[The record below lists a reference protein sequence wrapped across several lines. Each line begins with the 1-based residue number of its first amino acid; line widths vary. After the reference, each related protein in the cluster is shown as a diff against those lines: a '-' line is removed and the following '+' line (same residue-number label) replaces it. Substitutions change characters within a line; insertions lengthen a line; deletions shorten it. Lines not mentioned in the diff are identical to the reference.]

1 MYRIVA
7 KMRWLVAFWL
17 IGLLTVVQAAGPLD
31 ESSTVRTGVEAVA
44 AQVTSTPI
52 PTTTPIPPPPVP
64 LCADLN
70 GQTNAVVRADVSTGS
85 VPGGNIYCRV
95 LAENGVIL
103 DNVRGAR
110 IGNPRVLAL
119 GVIHAVDVFALLSDG
134 ISKVE
139 FEGTISVC
147 LQGGGSLVYLDA
159 AEAPRPPVI
168 LTNASSNS
176 GYTCGSIS
184 QAGTLVL
191 TTSGGDLPGASG
203 VQTSYSGVP
212 LSIAGCVVT
221 PWLNLKLRAVP
232 GLDGLVFDV
241 VPEGLPLATS
251 KRTRRWFQVNYNNH
265 TGWISAGYVYTQ
277 GPCNY

>member
-1 MYRIVA
+1 MSRIIMV
-7 KMRWLVAFWL
+7 RGFVTFWLVGFLMVIHAAESMGDAS
-17 IGLLTVVQAAGPLD
+17 IGNITAN
-31 ESSTVRTGVEAVA
+31 SVA
-44 AQVTSTPI
+44 AQVATTPVA
-52 PTTTPIPPPPVP
+52 TTTPIPPPPVP

-70 GQTNAVVRADVSTGS
+70 GQTNAVVRADVSNGS

-95 LAENGVIL
+95 LAEDGVIL

-134 ISKVE
+134 ISEVE
-139 FEGTISVC
+139 FEGIISVC

-168 LTNASSNS
+168 LTNTNQNS

-191 TTSGGDLPGASG
+191 TESGGDLPGASG
-203 VQTSYSGVP
+203 ARTSYSGVP
-212 LSIAGCVVT
+212 QSIAGCVVT
-221 PWLNLKLRAVP
+221 PWLRLKLRAVP
-232 GLDGLVFDV
+232 GLDGFVLDL
-241 VPEGLPLATS
+241 VPEGVSLATAR
-251 KRTRRWFQVNYNNH
+251 RTRRWFQVDYNGR
-265 TGWISAGYVYTQ
+265 TGWISAGYVRTQ